1 MRRLIP
7 ALLLPAVCLSLA
19 AETTGRISGKVLT
32 QDKKPI
38 PGAKI
43 VLKRTDR
50 NWSKELTCDKH
61 GGFLQVGLDP
71 VLYDITVSAEGYVPR
86 VYASQK
92 IPLGEVLTL
101 EVTLLTP
108 QQAVA
113 EAVAGGATAP
123 AVPEDPAAAADSA
136 GRDAFNKIIPLY
148 NEMKY
153 SEALPGV
160 EDSYKKLSDAQAN
173 LKDEAAKTEVVQL
186 LPKVARVYGI
196 CLALGSDR
204 KAEAEPFLTKA
215 LTDNPKD
222 ERALAGMVEVA
233 KAKGDK
239 AAEQKYQ
246 GELDAI
252 HGPNPDVIYNKAVE
266 AFNAGKTKEAKAEL
280 QKVQQLDPKYP
291 EAYYLLAMVE
301 FGEMN
306 LKGTKQNLEKYLE
319 LAPNGKNAPTAR
331 EMLKDPSLKRIK

>member
-1 MRRLIP
+1 MRRLVP
-7 ALLLPAVCLSLA
+7 ALLLPAVCLSLS
-19 AETTGRISGKVLT
+19 AETTGRISGKVTTL
-32 QDKKPI
+32 DKKPV

-43 VLKRTDR
+43 LLKRTDR
-50 NWSKELTCDKH
+50 NWSKELVADKH
-61 GGFLQVGLDP
+61 GAFLQVGLDP
-71 VLYDITVSAEGYVPR
+71 VLYDITVTADGFAPR
-86 VYASQK
+86 SYSSQK
-92 IPLGEVLTL
+92 IPLGEVLL
-101 EVTLLTP
+101 LDVTLLTP
-108 QQAVA
+108 QQSQA
-113 EAVAGGATAP
+113 EALANGTAKP
-123 AVPEDPAAAADSA
+123 APEDPAAAADAA

-148 NEMKY
+148 NEQKY
-153 SEALPGV
+153 AEALAGV
-160 EDSYKKLSDAQAN
+160 EESYKKLNEAQAS
-173 LKDEAAKTEVVQL
+173 LKDEAAKTEVGQL

-215 LTDNPKD
+215 LTENPKD
-222 ERALAGMVEVA
+222 ERALAGMIEVA

-239 AAEQKYQ
+239 AAEQQYQ
-246 GELDAI
+246 ASLDAI

-319 LAPNGKNAPTAR
+319 LAPNGKNAATAR

>member
-7 ALLLPAVCLSLA
+7 ALLLPAICLSLP
-19 AETTGRISGKVLT
+19 AETTGRIAGKVLT

-43 VLKRTDR
+43 LLKRTDR
-50 NWSKELTCDKH
+50 NWSKELTTDKH
-61 GGFLQVGLDP
+61 GAFLQVGLEP

-86 VYASQK
+86 QDPQQK

-101 EVTLLTP
+101 DYTLLTP
-108 QQAVA
+108 EQARA
-113 EAVAGGATAP
+113 EAVANGTAQQ
-123 AVPEDPAAAADSA
+123 APEDPAAAADVA

-148 NEMKY
+148 NEQKY
-153 SEALPGV
+153 GEALAGV
-160 EDSYKKLSDAQAN
+160 EDSYKKLNDAQAN
-173 LKDEAAKTEVVQL
+173 LKDEAAKTEVTQL

-204 KAEAEPFLTKA
+204 KAEAEPFLAKA
-215 LTDNPKD
+215 LTENPKD
-222 ERALAGMVEVA
+222 ERALVGMIEIA

-239 AAEQKYQ
+239 ASEQKYQ
-246 GELDAI
+246 AELDAI

-266 AFNAGKTKEAKAEL
+266 AFNAGHTKEAKTEL
-280 QKVQQLDPKYP
+280 QKVMQLDPKYA
-291 EAYYLLAMVE
+291 ESYYLLAMVE

-319 LAPNGKNAPTAR
+319 LAPNGKNAATAR

>member
-7 ALLLPAVCLSLA
+7 ALLLPAVCLSLS
-19 AETTGRISGKVLT
+19 AESTGRISGKVMT

-38 PGAKI
+38 SGAKI

-50 NWSKELTCDKH
+50 NWSKELTSDKH
-61 GGFLQVGLDP
+61 GAFLQVGLDP
-71 VLYDITVSAEGYVPR
+71 VLYDITVSAEGYVT
-86 VYASQK
+86 SIEQQQK
-92 IPLGEVLTL
+92 IPLADVLVK
-101 EVTLLTP
+101 EFTLLTP
-108 QQAVA
+108 EQARTAAVA
-113 EAVAGGATAP
+113 NGTAQVA
-123 AVPEDPAAAADSA
+123 PEDPAAAADSA

-160 EDSYKKLSDAQAN
+160 EDSYKKLNDAQAN

-239 AAEQKYQ
+239 AAEQKFQ
-246 GELDAI
+246 AELDAI

-266 AFNAGKTKEAKAEL
+266 AFNAGRSKEAKSEL
-280 QKVQQLDPKYP
+280 QKVMQIDPKYP

-319 LAPNGKNAPTAR
+319 LAPSGKNAETAR
-331 EMLKDPSLKRIK
+331 EMLKDPSLKKIK

>member
-1 MRRLIP
+1 M
-7 ALLLPAVCLSLA
+7 
-19 AETTGRISGKVLT
+19 
-32 QDKKPI
+32 
-38 PGAKI
+38 
-43 VLKRTDR
+43 
-50 NWSKELTCDKH
+50 
-61 GGFLQVGLDP
+61 
-71 VLYDITVSAEGYVPR
+71 LYDITVSAEGYVT
-86 VYASQK
+86 SIEQQQK
-92 IPLGEVLTL
+92 IPLADVLVK
-101 EVTLLTP
+101 EFTLLTP
-108 QQAVA
+108 EQARTAAVA
-113 EAVAGGATAP
+113 NGTAHVA
-123 AVPEDPAAAADSA
+123 PEDPAAAADSA

-160 EDSYKKLSDAQAN
+160 EDSYKKLNDAQAN

-239 AAEQKYQ
+239 AAEQKFQ
-246 GELDAI
+246 AELDAI

-319 LAPNGKNAPTAR
+319 LAPNGKNAATAR

>member
-43 VLKRTDR
+43 LMKRTDR
-50 NWSKELTCDKH
+50 NWSKELTTDKH
-61 GGFLQVGLDP
+61 GAFLQVGLDP
-71 VLYDITVSAEGYVPR
+71 VLYDITISAEGFVPR

-92 IPLGEVLTL
+92 VPLAEVLTL

-113 EAVAGGATAP
+113 EAVASGAAATA
-123 AVPEDPAAAADSA
+123 APEDPAAAEDSA

-148 NEMKY
+148 NEQKY
-153 SEALPGV
+153 GEALPGV
-160 EDSYKKLSDAQAN
+160 EDSYKKLNDAQAN
-173 LKDEAAKTEVVQL
+173 LKDEAAKTEVAQL

-215 LTDNPKD
+215 LADNPKD
-222 ERALAGMVEVA
+222 ERVLAGMVEVA

-239 AAEQKYQ
+239 AAEQKFQ
-246 GELDAI
+246 ADLDAI
-252 HGPNPDVIYNKAVE
+252 HGPNPDVMYNKAVE
-266 AFNAGKTKEAKAEL
+266 AFNAGRTKEAKAQL
-280 QKVQQLDPKYP
+280 QKVMQVDAKYP

-301 FGEMN
+301 FGQMN
-306 LKGTKQNLEKYLE
+306 LKGTKQNLQKYLE
-319 LAPNGKNAPTAR
+319 LAPTGKNAATAK
-331 EMLKDPSLKRIK
+331 EMLNDPSLKHVK

>member
-7 ALLLPAVCLSLA
+7 ALLLPAVCLTLS
-19 AETTGRISGKVLT
+19 AESTGRISGKVMT

-38 PGAKI
+38 SGAKI

-50 NWSKELTCDKH
+50 NWSKELTSDKH
-61 GGFLQVGLDP
+61 GAFLQVGLDP
-71 VLYDITVSAEGYVPR
+71 VLYDITVSAEGYVTF
-86 VYASQK
+86 VEQQQK
-92 IPLGEVLTL
+92 IPLADVLVK
-101 EVTLLTP
+101 EFTLLTP
-108 QQAVA
+108 EQARSAAVA
-113 EAVAGGATAP
+113 NGTAQV
-123 AVPEDPAAAADSA
+123 VPEDPAAAADSA

-153 SEALPGV
+153 SEALPGA
-160 EDSYKKLSDAQAN
+160 EDSYKKLNDAQAN

-319 LAPNGKNAPTAR
+319 LAPNGKNAATAR

>member
-7 ALLLPAVCLSLA
+7 ALLLPAVCLTLS
-19 AETTGRISGKVLT
+19 AESTGRISGKVMT

-50 NWSKELTCDKH
+50 NWSKELTSDKH
-61 GGFLQVGLDP
+61 GAFLQVGLDP
-71 VLYDITVSAEGYVPR
+71 VLYDITVSAEGYVTF
-86 VYASQK
+86 VEQQQK
-92 IPLGEVLTL
+92 IPLADVLL
-101 EVTLLTP
+101 KEFTLLTP
-108 QQAVA
+108 EQARAAAVA
-113 EAVAGGATAP
+113 NGTAQVA
-123 AVPEDPAAAADSA
+123 PEDPAAAADSA

-153 SEALPGV
+153 SEALPGA
-160 EDSYKKLSDAQAN
+160 EDSYKKLNDAQAN

-319 LAPNGKNAPTAR
+319 LAPNGKNAATAR

>member
-7 ALLLPAVCLSLA
+7 ALLLPAVCLTLS
-19 AETTGRISGKVLT
+19 AESTGRISGKVMT

-38 PGAKI
+38 SGAKI

-50 NWSKELTCDKH
+50 NWSKELTSDKH
-61 GGFLQVGLDP
+61 GAFLQVGLDP
-71 VLYDITVSAEGYVPR
+71 VLYDITVSAEGYVTF
-86 VYASQK
+86 VEQQQK
-92 IPLGEVLTL
+92 IPLADVLVK
-101 EVTLLTP
+101 EFTLLTP
-108 QQAVA
+108 EQARTAAVA
-113 EAVAGGATAP
+113 NGTAQVA
-123 AVPEDPAAAADSA
+123 PEDPAAAADSA

-153 SEALPGV
+153 SEALPGA
-160 EDSYKKLSDAQAN
+160 EDSYKKLNDAQAN

-319 LAPNGKNAPTAR
+319 LAPNGKNAATAR

>member
-7 ALLLPAVCLSLA
+7 ALLLPAVCLTLS
-19 AETTGRISGKVLT
+19 AESTGRISGKVTT

-43 VLKRTDR
+43 LLKRTDR
-50 NWSKELTCDKH
+50 NWSKELTADKH
-61 GGFLQVGLDP
+61 GAFLQVGLDP
-71 VLYDITVSAEGYVPR
+71 VLYDITVSADGFVPR
-86 VYASQK
+86 VYPQQK
-92 IPLGEVLTL
+92 IPLADVLQ
-101 EVTLLTP
+101 EEFVLLTP
-108 QQAVA
+108 EQNRA
-113 EAVAGGATAP
+113 EAIASGTAQP
-123 AVPEDPAAAADSA
+123 APEDPAAAADSA

-148 NEMKY
+148 NEQKY
-153 SEALPGV
+153 GEALVGA
-160 EDSYKKLSDAQAN
+160 EDSYKKLNDAQAN
-173 LKDEAAKTEVVQL
+173 LKDEAAKTEVAQL

-215 LTDNPKD
+215 LAENPKD
-222 ERALAGMVEVA
+222 ERALAGMIEVA

-239 AAEQKYQ
+239 AAEQKFQ
-246 GELDAI
+246 AELDAI

-319 LAPNGKNAPTAR
+319 LAPNGKNAATAR

>member
-7 ALLLPAVCLSLA
+7 ALLLPAVCLSLS
-19 AETTGRISGKVLT
+19 AESTGRISGKVLT

-38 PGAKI
+38 AGAKI

-50 NWSKELTCDKH
+50 NWSKELTSDKH
-61 GGFLQVGLDP
+61 GAFLQVGLDP
-71 VLYDITVSAEGYVPR
+71 VLYDITVSAEGYVTT
-86 VYASQK
+86 VEQQQK
-92 IPLGEVLTL
+92 IPLADVLVK
-101 EVTLLTP
+101 EFTLLTP
-108 QQAVA
+108 EQARTAAVA
-113 EAVAGGATAP
+113 NGTAQVA
-123 AVPEDPAAAADSA
+123 PEDPAAAADSA

-160 EDSYKKLSDAQAN
+160 EDSYKKLNDAQAN

-239 AAEQKYQ
+239 AAEQKFQ
-246 GELDAI
+246 AELDAI

-319 LAPNGKNAPTAR
+319 LAPNGKNAATAR

>member
-19 AETTGRISGKVLT
+19 AESTGRISGKVLT

-43 VLKRTDR
+43 LLKRTDR
-50 NWSKELTCDKH
+50 NWSKELTSDKH
-61 GGFLQVGLDP
+61 GAFLQVGLDP
-71 VLYDITVSAEGYVPR
+71 VLYDITVSADGYVTQ
-86 VYASQK
+86 VYPQRK
-92 IPLGEVLTL
+92 IPLADVLT
-101 EVTLLTP
+101 EEFTLLTP
-108 QQAVA
+108 DQARTAAVA
-113 EAVAGGATAP
+113 SGAAQVA
-123 AVPEDPAAAADSA
+123 PEDPAAAADSA

-148 NEMKY
+148 NEQKY
-153 SEALPGV
+153 GEALPGV
-160 EDSYKKLSDAQAN
+160 EDSYKKLNDAQTN
-173 LKDEAAKTEVVQL
+173 LKDEAAKTEVAQL

-196 CLALGSDR
+196 CLALGSSDR

-215 LTDNPKD
+215 LADNPKD

-239 AAEQKYQ
+239 AAEQKFQ
-246 GELDAI
+246 ADLDAI

-266 AFNAGKTKEAKAEL
+266 AFNAGKTKEAKAQL
-280 QKVQQLDPKYP
+280 QKVMQVDEKYP

-306 LKGTKQNLEKYLE
+306 LKGTKQNLQKYLE
-319 LAPNGKNAPTAR
+319 LAPTGKNAATAK
-331 EMLKDPSLKRIK
+331 EMLNDPSLKHVK

>member
-7 ALLLPAVCLSLA
+7 ALLLPAVCLTLS
-19 AETTGRISGKVLT
+19 AESTGRISGKVMT

-38 PGAKI
+38 SGAKI

-50 NWSKELTCDKH
+50 NWSKELTSDKH
-61 GGFLQVGLDP
+61 GAFLQVGLDP
-71 VLYDITVSAEGYVPR
+71 VLYDITVSAEGYVTL
-86 VYASQK
+86 VEQQQK
-92 IPLGEVLTL
+92 IPLADVLVK
-101 EVTLLTP
+101 EFTLLTP
-108 QQAVA
+108 EQARSAAVA
-113 EAVAGGATAP
+113 NGTAQV
-123 AVPEDPAAAADSA
+123 VPEDPAAAADSA

-153 SEALPGV
+153 SEALPGA
-160 EDSYKKLSDAQAN
+160 EDSYKKLNDAQAN

-319 LAPNGKNAPTAR
+319 LAPNGKNAATAR

>member
-7 ALLLPAVCLSLA
+7 ALLLPAVCLSLS
-19 AETTGRISGKVLT
+19 AESTGRISGKVLT

-38 PGAKI
+38 AGAK
-43 VLKRTDR
+43 VLLKRTDR
-50 NWSKELTCDKH
+50 NWTKELTTDKH
-61 GGFLQVGLDP
+61 GAFLQVGLDP
-71 VLYDITVSAEGYVPR
+71 VLYDITVSAEGYVTQ
-86 VYASQK
+86 VYQQRK
-92 IPLGEVLTL
+92 VPLADVLT
-101 EVTLLTP
+101 EDFTLLTP
-108 QQAVA
+108 EQNRAAAIASGAAQAA
-113 EAVAGGATAP
+113 
-123 AVPEDPAAAADSA
+123 PEDPAAAADSA

-148 NEMKY
+148 NEQKY
-153 SEALPGV
+153 GEALPGA
-160 EDSYKKLSDAQAN
+160 EDSYKKLTDAQTN
-173 LKDEAAKTEVVQL
+173 LKDEAAKTEVTQL

-196 CLALGSDR
+196 CLALGSSDR

-215 LTDNPKD
+215 LADNPKD

-246 GELDAI
+246 GELDAL

-266 AFNAGKTKEAKAEL
+266 AFNAGRSKEAKSEL
-280 QKVQQLDPKYP
+280 QKVMQIDPKYP

-319 LAPNGKNAPTAR
+319 LAPNGKNAETAR
-331 EMLKDPSLKRIK
+331 EMLKDPSLKKIK

>member
-7 ALLLPAVCLSLA
+7 ALLLPAVCLTLS
-19 AETTGRISGKVLT
+19 AESTGRISGKVMT

-50 NWSKELTCDKH
+50 NWSKELTSDKH
-61 GGFLQVGLDP
+61 GAFLQVGLDP
-71 VLYDITVSAEGYVPR
+71 VLYDITVSAEGYVTL
-86 VYASQK
+86 VEQQQK
-92 IPLGEVLTL
+92 IPLADVLVK
-101 EVTLLTP
+101 EFTLLTP
-108 QQAVA
+108 EQARSAAVA
-113 EAVAGGATAP
+113 NGTAQV
-123 AVPEDPAAAADSA
+123 VPEDPAAAADSA

-153 SEALPGV
+153 SEALPGA
-160 EDSYKKLSDAQAN
+160 EDSYKKLNDAQAN

-319 LAPNGKNAPTAR
+319 LAPNGKNAATAR

>member
-7 ALLLPAVCLSLA
+7 ALLLPAVCLTLS
-19 AETTGRISGKVLT
+19 AESTGRISGKVMT

-38 PGAKI
+38 SGAKI

-50 NWSKELTCDKH
+50 NWSKELTSDKH
-61 GGFLQVGLDP
+61 GAFLQVGLDP
-71 VLYDITVSAEGYVPR
+71 VLYDITVSAEGYVTL
-86 VYASQK
+86 VEQQQK
-92 IPLGEVLTL
+92 IPLADVLVK
-101 EVTLLTP
+101 EFTLLTP
-108 QQAVA
+108 EQARTAAVA
-113 EAVAGGATAP
+113 NGTAQVA
-123 AVPEDPAAAADSA
+123 PEDPAAAADSA

-153 SEALPGV
+153 SEALPGA
-160 EDSYKKLSDAQAN
+160 EDSYKKLNDAQAN

-319 LAPNGKNAPTAR
+319 LAPNGKNAATAR

>member
-7 ALLLPAVCLSLA
+7 ALLLPAVCLSLS
-19 AETTGRISGKVLT
+19 AETTGRISGKVMT

-43 VLKRTDR
+43 LLKRTDR
-50 NWSKELTCDKH
+50 NWSKELTVDKH
-61 GGFLQVGLDP
+61 GTFLQVGLDP
-71 VLYDITVSAEGYVPR
+71 VLYDITVSADGFVPR
-86 VYASQK
+86 IYPQQK
-92 IPLGEVLTL
+92 IPLAEALTL
-101 EVTLLTP
+101 EITLLTP
-108 QQAVA
+108 QQAQA
-113 EAVAGGATAP
+113 EAIASGAAP
-123 AVPEDPAAAADSA
+123 QATPVDPAAAIDSA

-148 NEMKY
+148 NEQKY
-153 SEALPGV
+153 GEALPGV
-160 EDSYKKLSDAQAN
+160 EDSYKKLNDAQAN
-173 LKDEAAKTEVVQL
+173 LKDETAKTEVAQL

-204 KAEAEPFLTKA
+204 KAEAEPFLSKA
-215 LTDNPKD
+215 LAENPKD
-222 ERALAGMVEVA
+222 ERALAGMIEVA

-239 AAEQKYQ
+239 AAEQQYQ
-246 GELDAI
+246 ASLDAI

-266 AFNAGKTKEAKAEL
+266 AFNAGKTREAKAEL

-319 LAPNGKNAPTAR
+319 LAPNGKNAATAR
-331 EMLKDPSLKRIK
+331 EMLKDPSLKKIK